1 MPGPLPKPA
10 HQRRRPNAAIGA
22 ARLSAASTSP
32 APPLPFAVCE
42 PTALWWADIHSSA
55 MAPEWLPSD
64 VHGLYM
70 LARLVDDY
78 WTAGDPGVRAKL
90 ATEIR
95 LQRQCYG
102 LTPIDRRR
110 LAWST
115 ERTDATAPNKP
126 TPVKVTKPADD
137 PRSKVI

>member
-10 HQRRRPNAAIGA
+10 HQRRRTNVTTTTTALTTTT
-22 ARLSAASTSP
+22 RSSV
-32 APPLPFAVCE
+32 PPLPFDVSE

-64 VHGLYM
+64 IHGLHL
-70 LARLVDDY
+70 LARLVEDY
-78 WTAGDPGVRAKL
+78 WTAPDANIRAKL

-115 ERTDATAPNKP
+115 ERTDVPAPTKP
-126 TPVKVTKPADD
+126 APVKVTKPSDD
-137 PRSKVI
+137 PRKKVI